1 MDDRKLIA
9 MSRSKS
15 RRSVGA
21 PQLRRNVADLRA
33 LAHPLRLR
41 MMELFAESPKTTKQV
56 AELLGEPP
64 TRLYHHVA
72 ALERAGLLQLQ
83 GTRPNRGAIEKWYR
97 STAQQLQDSPR
108 RRGSDTA
115 RSRGRRAVA
124 VTALE
129 QAKQEIMAIPVG
141 VKEPAF
147 LTRLIVV
154 VAPSE
159 ISAVRQRLMGAVQE
173 LGREL
178 QADDG
183 RAETDTEKC
192 ERWALTVAF
201 APTMAPRRRTAE
213 R

>member
-1 MDDRKLIA
+1 MTVNSKA

-15 RRSVGA
+15 RRTVGA

-41 MMELFAESPKTTKQV
+41 MMELFAESPRTTKQV

-83 GTRPNRGAIEKWYR
+83 ETRPNRGAIEKWYT
-97 STAQQLQDSPR
+97 STAQQIQDSPR

-115 RSRGRRAVA
+115 RRRGRRAVA
-124 VTALE
+124 VAALE

-141 VKEPAF
+141 AKEPAF

-154 VAPSE
+154 VPPSE
-159 ISAVRQRLMGAVQE
+159 ISAVRQRLMSVVQD
-173 LGREL
+173 LGQAL
-178 QADDG
+178 QVDDRG
-183 RAETDTEKC
+183 GDVATEKC

-201 APTMAPRRRTAE
+201 APTMAPRRSTTDG
-213 R
+213 